1 MMRRTWVI
9 LSIFAA
15 FSVTAAARAASPDL
29 VNVVPRGGQRGT
41 TIDVI
46 FNGDRLGDAQEVF
59 VYTPG
64 VTFSSFDGKDPKKLT
79 AKVTIAPDAPL
90 GEHCL
95 RVRTATG
102 ITPLRTFY
110 VGALPHVDE
119 KEPDTEF
126 TQPQKLDLNVTVN
139 GVITTEDV
147 DYYAIELKKGQH
159 ITVEV
164 EGIRLASSSQTIFD
178 PYVAILDGK
187 RFEVAA
193 SDDSVLFVQDP
204 VVSLTVPE
212 DGTYV
217 IQVRESAYGG
227 DANCHYRMHVG
238 TFPRPR
244 VVFPPGGQ
252 AGADQ
257 VVMFLGDAAG
267 DLEQTFKPPAELS
280 QYFPLFAE
288 REGFLSPSA
297 NRFRVSPFANALEA
311 EPNNE
316 IKTATPVAAL
326 PIAMNGVIGSKGDI
340 DFFKITAK
348 KDETFDFNVYARRL
362 RSPLDPVLHIFDAA
376 GKALNGN
383 DDNGGPD
390 SYQRFKFPADGEYTI
405 RVYDHLNDGGPE
417 FVYRIEA
424 RPITPAV
431 TLGIPLVTANSQERQ
446 ALVVPRGNRYATLIR
461 ATRTDFA
468 GELALSSAN
477 LPKGV
482 TMHAEPM
489 KGDVVQVIL
498 EAAGDAPTA
507 GALVDLVGTPTD
519 ANSPVRA
526 SFSQTPDLVYRINEP
541 PYYTATV
548 TKLAVAVAEEA
559 PFKLSIVQ
567 PKVPIVQGGSMQLK
581 IVAERKAGFT
591 GPINCAML
599 QNPAGIG
606 SGGATIAE
614 NASETTMTISAAG
627 NAAAA
632 KSKICVIAN
641 AEVNGATWVSSPF
654 AELDVAAPFVAAKI
668 EMTATEQGKT
678 SPVLIN
684 LDQKTPFEGKAKMQ
698 LVGLPPNATT
708 LPELEITSADK
719 SVVFDVAAAAT
730 TPVGQHNTLFC
741 VVTIVKD
748 GEPIVHNIGQGG
760 VLRVDPPPAAQ
771 AAAAVAPP
779 TTAPVKTEKPL
790 SRLDKLRLEAK
801 QAMKQ

>member
-1 MMRRTWVI
+1 MTQRAWVI
-9 LSIFAA
+9 LFAFAA
-15 FSVTAAARAASPDL
+15 LSVAPAAHAASPDL
-29 VNVVPRGGQRGT
+29 LNVVPRGGQRGT
-41 TIDVI
+41 TVDVV

-59 VYTPG
+59 VYSPG

-110 VGALPHVDE
+110 VGALPDVAE
-119 KEPDTEF
+119 KEPNNEF
-126 TQPQKLDLNVTVN
+126 DKAQKLDVNVTVN
-139 GVITTEDV
+139 ALVNTEDT
-147 DYYAIELKKGQH
+147 DYYTVELKKDQRL
-159 ITVEV
+159 TVEI

-178 PYVAILDGK
+178 PYVAILDAK
-187 RFEVAA
+187 RAELAA
-193 SDDSVLFVQDP
+193 SDDTTLFIQDP
-204 VVSLTVPE
+204 VVSLTAPA

-227 DANCHYRMHVG
+227 DGNCHYRMHVG

-252 AGADQ
+252 ADTEQ
-257 VVMFLGDAAG
+257 PVKFLGDVSG
-267 DLEQTFKPPAELS
+267 DFEQTIKLPAEMK
-280 QYFPLFAE
+280 QFFPLFAE
-288 REGFLSPSA
+288 REGALAPSP

-316 IKTATPVAAL
+316 IKTATPVASL
-326 PIAMNGVIGSKGDI
+326 PIAMNGVIASKGDV

-348 KDETFDFNVYARRL
+348 KDQIFDFNVYARRL

-390 SYQRFKFPADGEYTI
+390 SYQRFTFPADGEYAI
-405 RVYDHLNDGGPE
+405 RVYDHLNGGGPE
-417 FVYRIEA
+417 FVYRVEA
-424 RPITPAV
+424 RPVTPSV
-431 TLGIPLVTANSQERQ
+431 TLGIPLITANSQERQ
-446 ALVVPRGNRYATLIR
+446 TVVVPRGNRYATLIR
-461 ATRTDFA
+461 ASRTDFG
-468 GELALSSAN
+468 GEMKLSSDD
-477 LPKGV
+477 LPQGV
-482 TMHAEPM
+482 TMQAEPL
-489 KGDVVQVIL
+489 KGDVVQVIFD
-498 EAAGDAPTA
+498 AAADAPTA
-507 GALVDLVGTPTD
+507 GKLVELVGTPTD
-519 ANSPVRA
+519 ANASVRA
-526 SFSQTPDLVYRINEP
+526 SFSQTPDLVYRNNEP

-548 TKLAVAVAEEA
+548 TKLAVAVADEA

-581 IVAERKAGFT
+581 VVAERKAGFT

-614 NASETTMTISAAG
+614 NASETTMTLSAAG

-632 KSKICVIAN
+632 KSKICVIGN
-641 AEVNGATWVSSPF
+641 AEVNGATWAASPF
-654 AELDVAAPFVAAKI
+654 AELDVAPPFVAAKI
-668 EMTATEQGKT
+668 EMTAAEQGKT
-678 SPVLIN
+678 APVLVN
-684 LDQKTPFEGKAKMQ
+684 LEQKTPFEGKAKVQ

-708 LPELEITSADK
+708 TEMEITSADK
-719 SVVFDVAAAAT
+719 SVAFDVAAAAK

-760 VLRVDPPPAAQ
+760 VLRVDAPSAAQ
-771 AAAAVAPP
+771 TAAAVAPP
-779 TTAPVKTEKPL
+779 TTAPTTKPL
-790 SRLDKLRLEAK
+790 SRLEKLRLEAK